1 MFLNYVKLDYLW
13 ELNEIKHMEIIE
25 ILLHVSHLIMQKWA
39 MSKGNDIYN
48 NAIAKILKHN
58 ENWGEPSHGMEC

>member
-1 MFLNYVKLDYLW
+1 
-13 ELNEIKHMEIIE
+13 MEIIE